1 MTHTFQHIYNRFGSW
16 RFCRTYLYFTPL
28 AIELASYG
36 RLWSC
41 PITSSAFLK
50 WFYIYTIDVGKPL
63 NTLCYTHGKL
73 AEISM
78 NRVTFTNF
86 NEMAVE
92 ETKVQA
98 NFHLSKLNVRSRE
111 QSDTTNLSIGLEYK
125 HIPVVCHE
133 WCQTLHLIL
142 FSHNSI
148 TIQRAETQEAWKP
161 SFQFDFQCLIGL
173 SRLYIERRIM
183 FLLRTE
189 RNKPICVPGYVSR
202 ACSSSLTW

>member
-1 MTHTFQHIYNRFGSW
+1 
-16 RFCRTYLYFTPL
+16 
-28 AIELASYG
+28 
-36 RLWSC
+36 
-41 PITSSAFLK
+41 
-50 WFYIYTIDVGKPL
+50 
-63 NTLCYTHGKL
+63 
-73 AEISM
+73 M

-161 SFQFDFQCLIGL
+161 SFIRSNSIFSALLVSHDYTSNVESCFCLEQNGTSQYEFL
-173 SRLYIERRIM
+173 GM
-183 FLLRTE
+183 FLGLVALHFLGKIA
-189 RNKPICVPGYVSR
+189 NSQQ
-202 ACSSSLTW
+202 SLYDGRFLHISGKI